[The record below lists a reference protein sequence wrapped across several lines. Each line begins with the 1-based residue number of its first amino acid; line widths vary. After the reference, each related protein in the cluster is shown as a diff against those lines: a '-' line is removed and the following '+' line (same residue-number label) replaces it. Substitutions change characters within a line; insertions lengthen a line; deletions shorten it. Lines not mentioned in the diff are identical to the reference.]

1 MLFFSRFLRLLRA
14 WMIRV
19 ALFGAVFSGWVSA
32 AEVSLG
38 QLNHIFTGN
47 PLSAAATTLPA
58 GLPLALTYRSLA
70 TQSSPAAEEV
80 VFDNTPSTLALSY
93 SSYPV
98 ANQRAVGLG
107 NYLKLAGNARRL
119 KSCEVTLVTW
129 SRASQFPVLAALNP
143 AGYVH
148 PINVVLYAVT
158 PDLRFTYLADAD
170 ENILVPWRPE
180 QLPNGQPY
188 PYNGYAFRARFN
200 FPAAVTLPEQVMVMV
215 NYNTET
221 SGFIPLLVP
230 GPYNSLNIALEGSTP
245 SVGSDVNPDVV
256 LRVTNDAWFYPN
268 TGWSGFNGPPVRI
281 TATDEISK
289 TPPVAPGQ
297 YAVTA
302 LVGAGGTEGTAS
314 GVLTI
319 APPTLAAWE
328 NRVFT
333 SDEIQA
339 GEAQPD
345 ADPDGDGLTNLA
357 EYAMGTLPTIP
368 TPGLPVTEDPAA
380 MALTLQ
386 RPRYLGGVQYIAEET
401 FDFVTWTPVP
411 LSVVSSNSATET
423 VRAEAST
430 EALNSRRA
438 FLRIRFTP

>member
-1 MLFFSRFLRLLRA
+1 M
-14 WMIRV
+14 
-19 ALFGAVFSGWVSA
+19 
-32 AEVSLG
+32 
-38 QLNHIFTGN
+38 
-47 PLSAAATTLPA
+47 
-58 GLPLALTYRSLA
+58 PLALTYRSLA
-70 TQSSPAAEEV
+70 APTSPAAEEV
-80 VFDNTPSTLALSY
+80 VFDNTPASLALSY

-107 NYLKLAGNARRL
+107 NYLRLGGNARRL
-119 KSCEVTLVTW
+119 KSCDVTLVTW
-129 SRASQFPVLAALNP
+129 SRASQFPALAALNP
-143 AGYVH
+143 AGYIH

-158 PDLRFTYLADAD
+158 PDLRLTFLADAD

-180 QLPNGQPY
+180 QLPDGRPY

-215 NYNTET
+215 NYNTES
-221 SGFIPLLVP
+221 SGFTPLLIP
-230 GPYNSLNIALEGSTP
+230 GPYNALNIALEGSVP

-281 TATDEISK
+281 TATHEITK

-302 LVGAGGTEGTAS
+302 LAGASGTEGTAN

-319 APPTLAAWE
+319 TPPTLTTWE
-328 NRVFT
+328 TKEFT
-333 SDEIQA
+333 PEQILS
-339 GEAQPD
+339 GEAAPD
-345 ADPDGDGLTNLA
+345 EDPDGDGLTNLA
-357 EYAMGTLPTIP
+357 EYAMGTQPNVP
-368 TPGLPVTEDPAA
+368 TPQLPVVEDPAA

-430 EALNSRRA
+430 EALSSRRA
-438 FLRIRFTP
+438 FLRIRFAP